1 MHSKMKAPI
10 VHLLLPRITRYSQ
23 DQGGPLLCPKT
34 RIQQAPRATQ
44 ILLPASNP
52 AESPQ
57 SAALPASLTW
67 GPVSRIQHGA
77 TLPRRPTPTSLRT
90 EQPEASPPR
99 VSASE
104 SRPPSSHSSPPG
116 PRTSP
121 ERRMLSPHAFP
132 RKGGVK
138 LYPKG
143 MTFPAHQASLP
154 GTQRMDGCRQQKP
167 GRAQRCF

>member
-23 DQGGPLLCPKT
+23 DQGGPLLSPKT

-99 VSASE
+99 VSASVIPLITPGAKNQPRE
-104 SRPPSSHSSPPG
+104 EDALTSR
-116 PRTSP
+116 
-121 ERRMLSPHAFP
+121 FP
-132 RKGGVK
+132 KE
-138 LYPKG
+138 
-143 MTFPAHQASLP
+143 
-154 GTQRMDGCRQQKP
+154 
-167 GRAQRCF
+167 GRYEIIP